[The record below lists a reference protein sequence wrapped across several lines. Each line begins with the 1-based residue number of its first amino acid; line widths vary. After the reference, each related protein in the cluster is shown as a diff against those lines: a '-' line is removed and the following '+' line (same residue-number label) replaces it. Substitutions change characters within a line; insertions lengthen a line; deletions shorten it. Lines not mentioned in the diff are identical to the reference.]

1 MDRML
6 ATLRDLTEI
15 HAPSGHET
23 PVAEHI
29 AARMHDI
36 ARSID
41 IDALGNLI
49 VQVGNPDAPT
59 IVIDAHMDEVGLVVK
74 RVDQAGNILFD
85 KIGMVDDRVLL
96 GREVDVLAPH
106 GAIRGVIGI
115 KGRHLQT
122 QQELAQQP
130 DVRQMWIDTGLSSA
144 ELAAAGVM
152 PGTGIAYTTRF
163 QELANGIILGK
174 ALDCRI
180 GCAVAMETICRL
192 VEAGAPALAELNIAA
207 VFTVQEEI
215 GSKGAAVAAFDL
227 APKLAIVLDTVPVE
241 DPVLPV
247 TAQSLKLGAGPVI
260 RMFDFHPQTFYGCYT
275 HPVMR
280 RLLLDAAA
288 AAGVPHQV
296 DIMMST
302 WLDSATLHRTGAGI
316 PTGTICFP
324 RRYSHSPTEVA
335 HRADAEN
342 AVRLLLAVVE
352 RAPGAQFR
360 RKLK

>member
-1 MDRML
+1 MNRL
-6 ATLRDLTEI
+6 LETIRDLTEI

-23 PVAEHI
+23 PVAEYI
-29 AARMHDI
+29 AARMHDT

-49 VQVGNPDAPT
+49 VQVGNPDRPT
-59 IVIDAHMDEVGLVVK
+59 VILDAHMDEVGLVVR
-74 RVDQAGNILFD
+74 RVDGAGNILFD

-96 GREVDVLAPH
+96 GREVDVLAPG

-122 QQELAQQP
+122 ADDLAKLP
-130 DVRQMWIDTGLSSA
+130 DVRQMWIDTGMSEA
-144 ELAAAGVM
+144 ELAAAGVV
-152 PGTGIAYTTRF
+152 PGVGIAYTTRF
-163 QELANGIILGK
+163 RTLANGFILGK

-180 GCAVAMETICRL
+180 GCAVAMETVQQL
-192 VEAGAPALAELNIAA
+192 VEAQAA
-207 VFTVQEEI
+207 VLNEINLAAIFTVQEEI
-215 GSKGAAVAAFDL
+215 GSKGAAVAAHGLD
-227 APKLAIVLDTVPVE
+227 ARLAIVLDTVPVD
-241 DPVLPV
+241 DPVVP
-247 TAQSLKLGAGPVI
+247 AGARSLRLGAGPVL

-275 HPVMR
+275 HPVLRQLMI
-280 RLLLDAAA
+280 DAAVT
-288 AAGVPHQV
+288 AGIPHQI

-316 PTGTICFP
+316 PTGTVCFP

-335 HRADAEN
+335 HIDDAAN
-342 AVRLLLAVVE
+342 AVRLLTEIVG
-352 RAPGAQFR
+352 RAPGASFS